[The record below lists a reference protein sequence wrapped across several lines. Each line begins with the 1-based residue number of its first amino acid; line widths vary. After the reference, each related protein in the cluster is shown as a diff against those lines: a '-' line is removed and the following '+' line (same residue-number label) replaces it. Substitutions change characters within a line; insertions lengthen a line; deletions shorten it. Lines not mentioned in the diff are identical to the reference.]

1 MSDANS
7 NLVIDQIFRNDL
19 IAAFDGGIKTKH
31 QLAVALGQKYQVDT
45 RAINQWLYRYE
56 GTYFAKDRSPQDGL
70 PTWSLINTPTARRQ
84 RSQSEVAPAEC
95 PINIRNERWER
106 LRTWQREAIIT
117 WLKNDK
123 RGIVEAVTGAGKSDV
138 GIALAE
144 HYLNAGS
151 HVIVLVPNNTLKAQ
165 WASRLRED
173 VCEHLGISVEE
184 VSATTSSAWKRA
196 RVIVAHPTTVGR
208 ALESGRLDPAT
219 VGLLIADEAHHY
231 GAASWRNALGEGFG
245 ARLGLSATID
255 RADESYDDVLDP
267 YFGGIVYSLD
277 FQRAYGFKLISPFR
291 LAYVGCEFDEDE
303 RAMYDA
309 AATRAKTARMSLL
322 KFCPDLESVHGS
334 EFFAEVSRLA
344 KSPDDR
350 QVGMAAGALLSAIT
364 EQRSLRASC
373 SGKLRALPKV
383 LRVTEHRD
391 RAIVFAGTIAAAQEA
406 KDACDAI
413 GVSGMQITKD
423 TPQLERGPILDA
435 FRDGSVRVL
444 IGPQTLDEGLDVPE
458 ADLGIVISASRSRR
472 QMVQRFG
479 RLLRKKAEDRDAAIV
494 VLYVIDTNEDPT
506 HPSRDGFIEDLE
518 DLSTPDC
525 ETFRADTDMRQLVAY
540 LMP

>member
-19 IAAFDGGIKTKH
+19 IAAFAGGTKTKH
-31 QLAVALGQKYQVDT
+31 RLAVALGQKYEVDT
-45 RAINQWLYRYE
+45 RTINQWLYRYE

-84 RSQSEVAPAEC
+84 RSRSEVAPAEC
-95 PINIRNERWER
+95 PIDIRNERWER
-106 LRTWQREAIIT
+106 LRTWQREAIIA
-117 WLKNDK
+117 WLKNDE

-151 HVIVLVPNNTLKAQ
+151 RVIVLVPNNTLKAQ
-165 WASRLRED
+165 WARRLRED
-173 VCEHLGISVEE
+173 VCDHLGIRVDE
-184 VSATTSSAWKRA
+184 VSSTTSRAWRSA
-196 RVIVAHPTTVGR
+196 RVIVATPITVAR
-208 ALESGRLDPAT
+208 AIASGRLDPDT

-231 GAASWRNALGEGFG
+231 GAKSWRFALSEDFG

-267 YFGGIVYSLD
+267 YFGGIIYTLD
-277 FQRAYGFKLISPFR
+277 FQRAYGFELLAPFR

-303 RAMYDA
+303 RESYDA
-309 AATRAKTARMSLL
+309 ATMRHKKARRDLL
-322 KFCPDLESVHGS
+322 KLHPDLEGVEGS
-334 EFFAEVSRLA
+334 RFFAEVSRLA

-350 QVGMAAGALLSAIT
+350 QVGYAAGALLKAIT

-373 SGKLRALPKV
+373 SGKLLALPKV
-383 LRVTEHRD
+383 LRVAKLRD
-391 RAIVFAGTIAAAQEA
+391 RAIVFTDTIAAAQEA
-406 KDACDAI
+406 EDACNAI
-413 GVSGMQITKD
+413 DVPAMQITAE
-423 TPQLERGPILDA
+423 TPQLERGPILEA
-435 FRDGSVRVL
+435 FRDGTVRVL
-444 IGPQTLDEGLDVPE
+444 IGPKTLDEGLDMPE

-479 RLLRKKAEDRDAAIV
+479 RLLRKKADDRDAAIV
-494 VLYVIDTNEDPT
+494 VLYVIDTNEEPT

-525 ETFRADTDMRQLVAY
+525 ATFRADTDMRQLVAY
-540 LMP
+540 LTP

>member
-7 NLVIDQIFRNDL
+7 NEGIQQTFLNDL
-19 IAAFDGGIKTKH
+19 ITAVGGGIKTKH
-31 QLAVALGQKYQVDT
+31 QLAVALGQKYQIDT

-56 GTYFAKDRSPQDGL
+56 GSYFAKDRSPQDGL
-70 PTWSLINTPTARRQ
+70 PSWSLINAPTARLE
-84 RSQSEVAPAEC
+84 RSRSEASPTEC
-95 PINIRNERWER
+95 PINIRKERWER
-106 LRTWQREAIIT
+106 LRTWQRDAIVA
-117 WLKNDK
+117 WLKNDE

-151 HVIVLVPNNTLKAQ
+151 RVIVLVPTNTLKAQ
-165 WASRLRED
+165 WAGRLHED
-173 VCEHLGISVEE
+173 VCDHLGISVEE
-184 VSATTSSAWKRA
+184 ISATTSSAWQRA
-196 RVIVAHPTTVGR
+196 RVIVAHPTTVAR
-208 ALESGRLDPAT
+208 ALESGRLDPDT

-231 GAASWRNALGEGFG
+231 GAASWRNALGDGFG

-267 YFGGIVYSLD
+267 YFGGIVYTLD
-277 FQRAYGFKLISPFR
+277 FQRAYGFKLLAPFR

-309 AATRAKTARMSLL
+309 AAARHKTARKSLL
-322 KFCPDLESVHGS
+322 KLCPDLESVEGS
-334 EFFAEVSRLA
+334 GFFAKVSRLA
-344 KSPDDR
+344 KSPDNK

-373 SGKLRALPKV
+373 SGKLRALPEV
-383 LRVTEHRD
+383 LRVTEYRHS
-391 RAIVFAGTIAAAQEA
+391 AIVFAGTIAAAQKA

-413 GVSGMQITKD
+413 GVSGRQITKD
-423 TPQLERGPILDA
+423 TPQLERGRILKK
-435 FRDGSVRVL
+435 FRGGSVRVL

-525 ETFRADTDMRQLVAY
+525 KTFRADTEMRQLVAY